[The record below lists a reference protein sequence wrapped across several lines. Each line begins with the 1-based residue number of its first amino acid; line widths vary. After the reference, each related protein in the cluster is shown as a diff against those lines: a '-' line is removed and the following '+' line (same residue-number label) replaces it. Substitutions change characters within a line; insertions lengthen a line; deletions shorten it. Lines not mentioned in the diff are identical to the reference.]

1 MKQLA
6 IIDDDPEILKLL
18 EQYLTKNGF
27 EVKAFTD
34 GESFLKADE
43 SDFSLIVLDIG
54 LPGVDG
60 LEVCKRVRQ
69 KSNIP
74 IIMLTAASDDLDRIL
89 GLELGS
95 DDYMGKPFNPRELL
109 ARIKALLRRSE
120 IKEEDVDNNIVMNYA
135 ARSAFIGGQELELTG
150 TEFDLLCVFHKQI
163 GTVLSR
169 DEIGELLH
177 GRKIDPLDRSNDTI
191 VSRLRHK
198 LSAHFDGEVMRVF
211 QSIGLSSEITSSSLV
226 NKGMLYKDLKSHTL
240 IDWCRSQDIG
250 PMA

>member
-18 EQYLTKNGF
+18 DQYLTKNGF
-27 EVKAFTD
+27 EVEAFTD
-34 GESFLKADE
+34 GESFLKKDVNK
-43 SDFSLIVLDIG
+43 FSLIVLDIG
-54 LPGVDG
+54 LPGIDG

-69 KSNIP
+69 NSNIP

-135 ARSAFIGGQELELTG
+135 ARGAFIGGEELELTG

-177 GRKIDPLDRSNDTI
+177 GRKVDPLDRSIDTI

-198 LSAHFDGEVMRVF
+198 LSSHFDGEII
-211 QSIGLSSEITSSSLV
+211 QSVRG
-226 NKGMLYKDLKSHTL
+226 KGYVLLLKS
-240 IDWCRSQDIG
+240 
-250 PMA
+250 

>member
-6 IIDDDPEILKLL
+6 IIDDDPVILKLL
-18 EQYLTKNGF
+18 DQYLTKNGF
-27 EVKAFTD
+27 EVEAFTD
-34 GESFLKADE
+34 GESFLKKDVNK
-43 SDFSLIVLDIG
+43 FSLIVLDIG
-54 LPGVDG
+54 LPGIDG

-69 KSNIP
+69 NSNIP

-135 ARSAFIGGQELELTG
+135 ARSAFIGGEELELTG

-177 GRKIDPLDRSNDTI
+177 GRKVDPLDRSIDTI

-198 LSAHFDGEVMRVF
+198 LSSHFDGEII
-211 QSIGLSSEITSSSLV
+211 QSVRG
-226 NKGMLYKDLKSHTL
+226 KGYVLLLKS
-240 IDWCRSQDIG
+240 
-250 PMA
+250 

>member
-18 EQYLTKNGF
+18 DQYLTKNGF
-27 EVKAFTD
+27 EVEAFTD
-34 GESFLKADE
+34 GESFLKKDVNK
-43 SDFSLIVLDIG
+43 FSLIVLDIG
-54 LPGVDG
+54 LPGIDG
-60 LEVCKRVRQ
+60 LEVCKRMRQ
-69 KSNIP
+69 NSNIP

-135 ARSAFIGGQELELTG
+135 ARSAFIGGEELELTV
-150 TEFDLLCVFHKQI
+150 TEFDLLSVFHKQI

-177 GRKIDPLDRSNDTI
+177 GRKVDPLDRSIDTI

-198 LSAHFDGEVMRVF
+198 LSSHFDGEII
-211 QSIGLSSEITSSSLV
+211 QSVRG
-226 NKGMLYKDLKSHTL
+226 KGYVLLLKS
-240 IDWCRSQDIG
+240 
-250 PMA
+250 

>member
-18 EQYLTKNGF
+18 DQYLTKNGF
-27 EVKAFTD
+27 EVEAFTD
-34 GESFLKADE
+34 GESFLKKDVNK
-43 SDFSLIVLDIG
+43 FSLIVLDIG
-54 LPGVDG
+54 LPGIDG

-69 KSNIP
+69 NSNVP

-135 ARSAFIGGQELELTG
+135 ARSAFIGGEELELTG

-177 GRKIDPLDRSNDTI
+177 GRKVDPLDRSIDTI

-198 LSAHFDGEVMRVF
+198 LSSHFDGEII
-211 QSIGLSSEITSSSLV
+211 QSVRG
-226 NKGMLYKDLKSHTL
+226 KGYVLLLKN
-240 IDWCRSQDIG
+240 
-250 PMA
+250 

>member
-1 MKQLA
+1 MMKQLA

-27 EVKAFTD
+27 EVRAFTD
-34 GESFLKADE
+34 GESFLKEDE
-43 SDFSLIVLDIG
+43 SNFSLIVLDIG
-54 LPGVDG
+54 LPGIDG

-69 KSNIP
+69 NSNIP

-169 DEIGELLH
+169 DEIGEMLH
-177 GRKIDPLDRSNDTI
+177 GRKVDPLDRSIDTI

-198 LSAHFDGEVMRVF
+198 LSAHFDGEII
-211 QSIGLSSEITSSSLV
+211 QSVRG
-226 NKGMLYKDLKSHTL
+226 KGYVLLLKS
-240 IDWCRSQDIG
+240 
-250 PMA
+250 

>member
-1 MKQLA
+1 MKHLA

-27 EVKAFTD
+27 EVRAFTD
-34 GESFLKADE
+34 GESFLKVDE

-54 LPGVDG
+54 LPGIDG

-177 GRKIDPLDRSNDTI
+177 GRKVDPLDRSIDTI

-198 LSAHFDGEVMRVF
+198 LSSHFDGEII
-211 QSIGLSSEITSSSLV
+211 QSVRG
-226 NKGMLYKDLKSHTL
+226 KGYVLLLKN
-240 IDWCRSQDIG
+240 
-250 PMA
+250 

>member
-1 MKQLA
+1 MKQIA

-27 EVKAFTD
+27 DVEAFTD
-34 GESFLKADE
+34 GESFLKEDE
-43 SDFSLIVLDIG
+43 SKFSLIVLDIG
-54 LPGVDG
+54 LPGIDG

-69 KSNIP
+69 NSNIP

-177 GRKIDPLDRSNDTI
+177 GRKVDPLDRSIDTI

-198 LSAHFDGEVMRVF
+198 LSAHFDGEII
-211 QSIGLSSEITSSSLV
+211 QSVRG
-226 NKGMLYKDLKSHTL
+226 KGYVLLLKS
-240 IDWCRSQDIG
+240 
-250 PMA
+250 

>member
-18 EQYLTKNGF
+18 DQYLTKNGF
-27 EVKAFTD
+27 EVDAFTD
-34 GESFLKADE
+34 GESFLKKDINK
-43 SDFSLIVLDIG
+43 FNLIVLDIG
-54 LPGVDG
+54 LPGIDG

-69 KSNIP
+69 SSNIP

-135 ARSAFIGGQELELTG
+135 ARSAFIGGEELELTG

-177 GRKIDPLDRSNDTI
+177 GRKVDPLDRSIDTI

-198 LSAHFDGEVMRVF
+198 LSSHFDGEII
-211 QSIGLSSEITSSSLV
+211 QSVRG
-226 NKGMLYKDLKSHTL
+226 KGYVLLLKN
-240 IDWCRSQDIG
+240 
-250 PMA
+250 

>member
-18 EQYLTKNGF
+18 DQYLTKNGF
-27 EVKAFTD
+27 EVEAFTD
-34 GESFLKADE
+34 GESFLKKDVNK
-43 SDFSLIVLDIG
+43 FSLIVLDIG
-54 LPGVDG
+54 LPGIDG

-69 KSNIP
+69 NSNIP

-177 GRKIDPLDRSNDTI
+177 GRKVDPLDRSIDTI

-198 LSAHFDGEVMRVF
+198 LSSHFDGEII
-211 QSIGLSSEITSSSLV
+211 QSVRG
-226 NKGMLYKDLKSHTL
+226 KGYVLLLKS
-240 IDWCRSQDIG
+240 
-250 PMA
+250 

>member
-18 EQYLTKNGF
+18 DQYLTKNSF
-27 EVKAFTD
+27 EVDAFTD
-34 GESFLKADE
+34 GESFLREDCSKY
-43 SDFSLIVLDIG
+43 SLIILDIG
-54 LPGVDG
+54 LPGIDG

-69 KSNIP
+69 NSNIP

-120 IKEEDVDNNIVMNYA
+120 IKEKDVDNNIVMNYA
-135 ARSAFIGGQELELTG
+135 ARSAFIDGKELELTG

-163 GTVLSR
+163 GKVLSR

-177 GRKIDPLDRSNDTI
+177 GRRVDPLDRSIDTI

-198 LSAHFDGEVMRVF
+198 LSSHFDGEII
-211 QSIGLSSEITSSSLV
+211 QSVRG
-226 NKGMLYKDLKSHTL
+226 KGYVLLMKN
-240 IDWCRSQDIG
+240 
-250 PMA
+250 

>member
-1 MKQLA
+1 MKKLA
-6 IIDDDPEILKLL
+6 IIDDDPEILQLL
-18 EQYLTKNGF
+18 NQYLVKNGF
-27 EVKAFTD
+27 EIDAFTD
-34 GESFLKADE
+34 GESFLSKDE
-43 SDFSLIVLDIG
+43 AEFSLAILDIG

-60 LEVCKRVRQ
+60 LEVCRRLRQ

-89 GLELGS
+89 GLELGA

-120 IKEEDVDNNIVMNYA
+120 LKDGDVDNSIVMNFA
-135 ARSAFIGGQELELTG
+135 ARSAHINGEKVDLTA
-150 TEFDLLCVFHKQI
+150 TEFDLLRVFHRQI

-177 GRKIDPLDRSNDTI
+177 GRKIDPLDRSIDTI

-198 LSAHFDGEVMRVF
+198 LSEHFDGEII
-211 QSIGLSSEITSSSLV
+211 QSVRG
-226 NKGMLYKDLKSHTL
+226 KGYVLLLKN
-240 IDWCRSQDIG
+240 
-250 PMA
+250 

>member
-18 EQYLTKNGF
+18 DQYLTKNGF
-27 EVKAFTD
+27 EVDAFTD
-34 GESFLKADE
+34 GESFLKEGE
-43 SDFSLIVLDIG
+43 SKYSLIILDIG
-54 LPGVDG
+54 LPGIDG
-60 LEVCKRVRQ
+60 LEVCKKVRQ
-69 KSNIP
+69 NSNIP

-120 IKEEDVDNNIVMNYA
+120 IKEKDVDNNIVMNYA
-135 ARSAFIGGQELELTG
+135 ARSAFIDGKELELTG

-163 GTVLSR
+163 GKVLSR

-177 GRKIDPLDRSNDTI
+177 GRRVDPLDRSIDTI

-198 LSAHFDGEVMRVF
+198 LSSHFDGEII
-211 QSIGLSSEITSSSLV
+211 QSVRG
-226 NKGMLYKDLKSHTL
+226 KGYVLLMKS
-240 IDWCRSQDIG
+240 
-250 PMA
+250 

>member
-18 EQYLTKNGF
+18 DQYLKKNGF
-27 EVKAFTD
+27 EVEAFTD
-34 GESFLKADE
+34 GESFLKKDVNK
-43 SDFSLIVLDIG
+43 FSLIVLDIG
-54 LPGVDG
+54 LPGIDG

-69 KSNIP
+69 NSNVP

-135 ARSAFIGGQELELTG
+135 ARSAFIGGEELELTG

-177 GRKIDPLDRSNDTI
+177 GRKVDPLDRSIDTI

-198 LSAHFDGEVMRVF
+198 LSSHFDGEII
-211 QSIGLSSEITSSSLV
+211 QSVRG
-226 NKGMLYKDLKSHTL
+226 KGYVLLLKS
-240 IDWCRSQDIG
+240 
-250 PMA
+250 

>member
-27 EVKAFTD
+27 EVRAFTD
-34 GESFLKADE
+34 GESFLKANE
-43 SDFSLIVLDIG
+43 RDFSLIVLDIG
-54 LPGVDG
+54 LPGIDG
-60 LEVCKRVRQ
+60 LEVCKRVRK

-177 GRKIDPLDRSNDTI
+177 GRKIDPLDRSIDTI

-198 LSAHFDGEVMRVF
+198 LSAHFDGEII
-211 QSIGLSSEITSSSLV
+211 QSVRG
-226 NKGMLYKDLKSHTL
+226 KGYVLLLKS
-240 IDWCRSQDIG
+240 
-250 PMA
+250 

>member
-1 MKQLA
+1 MKHLA

-27 EVKAFTD
+27 EVRAFTD
-34 GESFLKADE
+34 GESFLKEDE
-43 SDFSLIVLDIG
+43 SNFSLIVLDIG
-54 LPGVDG
+54 LPGIDG

-169 DEIGELLH
+169 DEIGEMLH
-177 GRKIDPLDRSNDTI
+177 GRKIDPLDRSIDTI

-198 LSAHFDGEVMRVF
+198 LSAHFDGEII
-211 QSIGLSSEITSSSLV
+211 QSVRG
-226 NKGMLYKDLKSHTL
+226 KGYVLLLKS
-240 IDWCRSQDIG
+240 
-250 PMA
+250 